1 MIPLPDVAK
10 ACGYTV
16 ISNKALT
23 VMELSG
29 NGNWSIFELACHQ
42 FVKHSHF
49 GHAYDHVS
57 IIVRHVGGE
66 RELRD
71 VGVNGVRY
79 GTLPCVGFKEKR
91 IYAGSGIRGVRKEG
105 NRYRCLITV
114 KGQKLHL
121 GMFSTE
127 KEAGMRRDKYVR
139 DHNLSVTLNYPDL
152 VPALTCV

>member
-1 MIPLPDVAK
+1 MTSLPDVAK

-49 GHAYDHVS
+49 GHSYDHFSV
-57 IIVRHVGGE
+57 IVRHMDGT
-66 RELRD
+66 RDLRD

-79 GTLPCVGFKEKR
+79 ALLPRVGFKEKR

-105 NRYRCLITV
+105 NRYRCLMTV
-114 KGQKLHL
+114 HGVKLHI
-121 GMFSTE
+121 GMFATAE
-127 KEAGMRRDKYVR
+127 EAGRARDIYVVE
-139 DHNLSVTLNYPDL
+139 HGLSVPLNYPE
-152 VPALTCV
+152 VV